1 MIGFI
6 GGGNM
11 AEAIISGLRKGGKE
25 GIIVSDLNPGRLAYL
40 KERYSIKAA
49 GSNREV
55 LSSARTIV
63 LAVKPQHMESVLDEI
78 KEAVS
83 REHLFVSI
91 AAGISISYI
100 SERLGTERVVR
111 VMPNTPALVG
121 EGMSVIAFPGA
132 IRKKEKTGVL
142 KIFRA
147 VGKTM
152 ELAEELMD
160 AVTALSG
167 SGPAFFAHFIEAM
180 VEAGVRMGLPYEES
194 LSLTLQTAT
203 GTIRLLESGKSTFEL
218 KRMVTSPGGTT
229 AEGLFV
235 MDHGALKA
243 IVKDAIEAATSKSKE
258 LSRR

>member
-11 AEAIISGLRKGGKE
+11 AEAIISGLQKSGKRE
-25 GIIVSDLNPGRLAYL
+25 IIVFDTNPGRLDYL
-40 KERYSIKAA
+40 KNRYNLKTAR
-49 GSNREV
+49 SNSEV

-63 LAVKPQHMESVLDEI
+63 LAVKPQHIDNVLDEI

-83 REHLFVSI
+83 KEHLFVSI
-91 AAGISISYI
+91 AAGIYISYI
-100 SERLGTERVVR
+100 TEKLGTERVVR
-111 VMPNTPALVG
+111 VMPNTPALVR
-121 EGMSVIAFPGA
+121 EGMSVLTFPER
-132 IRKKEKTGVL
+132 ISKKEKAVVL
-142 KIFRA
+142 KIFQS
-147 VGKTM
+147 VGKVM
-152 ELAEELMD
+152 ELSEEHMD
-160 AVTALSG
+160 TVTALSG
-167 SGPAFFAHFIEAM
+167 SGPAFFAHFIESM
-180 VEAGVRMGLPYEES
+180 VEAGVRMGIPYEDS
-194 LSLTLQTAT
+194 LVLTLQTAI

-243 IVKDAIEAATSKSKE
+243 IVKDAIEAATIKSIQ

>member
-11 AEAIISGLRKGGKE
+11 AEALISGLQKSRKKGVMVFDVK
-25 GIIVSDLNPGRLAYL
+25 PGRLDYL
-40 KERYSIKAA
+40 KERYNIKTA
-49 GSNREV
+49 GSNSEV
-55 LSSARTIV
+55 LGSARTIV
-63 LAVKPQHMESVLDEI
+63 LAVKPQHMDTVLDEI

-83 REHLFVSI
+83 KEHLFVSI

-100 SERLGTERVVR
+100 TERLGTERVVR

-121 EGMSVIAFPGA
+121 EGMSVLTFSRA
-132 IRKKEKTGVL
+132 IRKKEKTEVL
-142 KIFRA
+142 KVFQT
-147 VGKTM
+147 VGKVM
-152 ELAEELMD
+152 ELGEELMD

-180 VEAGVRMGLPYEES
+180 VEAGIRMGIPYEES
-194 LSLTLQTAT
+194 LSLTLQTAI

-218 KRMVTSPGGTT
+218 KKMVTSPGGTT
-229 AEGLFV
+229 TEGLFV

-243 IVKDAIEAATSKSKE
+243 IVKDAIEAATIKSRQ

>member
-11 AEAIISGLRKGGKE
+11 AEAIISGLKSSGKKD
-25 GIIVSDLNPGRLAYL
+25 IILFDTNPRRLDYMKEHYNVKIGTSNQDILNNARL
-40 KERYSIKAA
+40 
-49 GSNREV
+49 
-55 LSSARTIV
+55 IV
-63 LAVKPQHMESVLDEI
+63 LAVKPQHIDNVLDEI

-83 REHLFVSI
+83 KEHLFVSI

-100 SERLGTERVVR
+100 TEKLGTERVVR
-111 VMPNTPALVG
+111 VMPNTPALVR
-121 EGMSVIAFPGA
+121 EGMSVLTFPER
-132 IRKKEKTGVL
+132 ISKKEKGVVL
-142 KIFRA
+142 KIFQSIGR
-147 VGKTM
+147 VI
-152 ELAEELMD
+152 ELGEQYMD

-167 SGPAFFAHFIEAM
+167 SGPAFFAHFIESM
-180 VEAGVRMGLPYEES
+180 VEAGVRMGIPYEDS
-194 LSLTLQTAT
+194 LILTIQTAI

-218 KRMVTSPGGTT
+218 KKMVTSPGGTT

-243 IVKDAIEAATSKSKE
+243 IVKDAIEAATIKSRQ